1 MTSEKLNELKKMV
14 SDHYYNEAK
23 LMNEILES
31 KISKEKRKE
40 LKEFMLNH
48 PYSKL
53 VNSIYEVKNSL

>member
-1 MTSEKLNELKKMV
+1 MV

-31 KISKEKRKE
+31 NTTKEERKE

-48 PYSKL
+48 PYSKV
-53 VNSIYEVKNSL
+53 VNSIKEIKHKSL